1 MAGAFWQVARHGA
14 QSAIAATGRLLW
26 AEWDRFALWLP
37 VFIGIGIGIY
47 FALPEEPD
55 LLWSASGLCLALAMR
70 IAALRRQGLRLATGA
85 LAAIATGFFAATL
98 NTVLSDAPILSRELG
113 LRDVEGRIVQI
124 YAHED
129 GAMRVVLDYVSIARL
144 APSETPSHVRIS
156 VRKGVEGLRPGD
168 WIRIRA
174 ALGPPPQPIAPGA
187 YDFGRAAYFDG
198 LGGFGYAV
206 AEPVRI
212 DAVAEETLWQGVT
225 GAITRLRFDISSRI
239 RAAADERT
247 GGIAAALISGDR
259 SGIGKEDLQALRD
272 SSLQHLLSIS
282 GLHMAIVGMGLF
294 ALFRF
299 IGLAMGARAQEWPV
313 KKIAAFG
320 ALAGSFFYLL
330 LSGAEAPTQRS
341 FFMIGLMFVA
351 VMIDRPAISM
361 RTVAISAVVLMIF
374 APESLIDPSFQMSYA
389 AVVALV
395 AAFEVVTARQ
405 RSAAAGRLQRD
416 SMGRRMLLYVALSAL
431 TSLVAGAMTSP
442 FAAFHFNRVAAYGLA
457 ANLMAAPL
465 VSFVIMPAGV
475 LTMILMPF
483 GAEAFGL
490 AIMGWGIEQ
499 LLAIAHFVQSWPGSA
514 ALLPAWPLAALIA
527 FVLGSLW
534 LCLWQQ
540 RWRYWGLAPIALS
553 LVLVALNRQPDILI
567 HGDGTNLAAR
577 GRDGVLSIARPR
589 SERFAADLWLRRD
602 GEDPEMR
609 TDRRGGIVCDALGC
623 WGEAVSRDGAT
634 VWRVAWIGL
643 AEAAL
648 EDCAMADLVV
658 SADRISR
665 FCSGPMIFDD
675 EMLRRT
681 GAVAI
686 TLYAEGPHIETV
698 AEWRGSRPW
707 SRTTPA
713 QAQ

>member
-1 MAGAFWQVARHGA
+1 MAGAFWQIARNGA
-14 QSAIAATGRLLW
+14 QGAVDATGRLLW

-37 VFIGIGIGIY
+37 VFIGIGIGTY

-55 LLWSASGLCLALAMR
+55 LLWSACILSLALAARM
-70 IAALRRQGLRLATGA
+70 ATLRSQSLRLLTGA
-85 LAAIATGFFAATL
+85 LAATAAGFFAATL
-98 NTVLSDAPILSRELG
+98 NTALSDAPILSRELG
-113 LRDVEGRIVQI
+113 LRDVRGRIVQI

-129 GAMRVVLDYVSIARL
+129 GAMRVVLDHVSIARL
-144 APSETPSHVRIS
+144 APDDTPARVRIS
-156 VRKGVEGLRPGD
+156 VRKGLADFRPGD
-168 WIRIRA
+168 WISIRA
-174 ALGPPPQPIAPGA
+174 ALGPPPQPVAPGA
-187 YDFGRAAYFDG
+187 YDFGRAAFFDG

-206 AEPVRI
+206 AEATRI
-212 DAVAEETLWQGVT
+212 DASARATLWQEVT
-225 GAITRLRFDISSRI
+225 GAITRLRFDISHRI
-239 RAAADERT
+239 RTAMDERT

-282 GLHMAIVGMGLF
+282 GLHMAIVGLGLF
-294 ALFRF
+294 ALLRF
-299 IGLAMGARAQEWPV
+299 LGLAMGARGQEWPV

-361 RTVAISAVVLMIF
+361 RTVAISAVVLLIF

-389 AVVALV
+389 AVIALV

-405 RSAAAGRLQRD
+405 RAATRTTWRD
-416 SMGRRMLLYVALSAL
+416 SMGRRILLYVALSAL

-475 LTMILMPF
+475 LAMILMPF
-483 GAEAFGL
+483 GAEEFAL
-490 AIMGWGIEQ
+490 SVMGWGIEQ

-527 FVLGSLW
+527 FVAGALW

-540 RWRYWGLAPIALS
+540 NWRYWGAGPIALS
-553 LVLVALNRQPDILI
+553 LLLVALNRQPDILV
-567 HGDGTNLAAR
+567 HADGTNLAAR
-577 GRDGVLSIARPR
+577 GRDGQLYIARPR
-589 SERFAADLWLRRD
+589 SERFAGDLWLRRD
-602 GEDPEMR
+602 GDDPDLR
-609 TDRRGGIVCDALGC
+609 TDRRGAFACDALGC
-623 WGEAVSRDGAT
+623 MGEAASRDGDT
-634 VWRVAWIGL
+634 VWRIAWIGL

-648 EDCAMADLVV
+648 EDCAHADLVV
-658 SADRISR
+658 SAERIR
-665 FCSGPMIFDD
+665 LFCPAPLILDG
-675 EMLRRT
+675 ETLRRT

-686 TLYAEGPHIETV
+686 TLMADGPQIETV
-698 AEWRGSRPW
+698 AEWRGNRPW
-707 SRTTPA
+707 SRQTNAPP
-713 QAQ
+713 